1 VSAPT
6 PAPDGRSIGALI
18 GDISQDV
25 TTLLREELELARV
38 QLRQETIRT
47 GKATATLAGATAAA
61 QLTLLFAS
69 VTVCWWLSHYMNLG
83 YAALLI
89 ALLWA
94 AVCVALY
101 LNGTHRLRTL
111 RLGPDRRQHRPRS
124 RPGRREIGRTAL
136 MTTDAGTGSS
146 RIQDNIEDT
155 REALRNDVDALSE
168 RVDPA
173 RAVRGGGRRIADTTR
188 DLRER
193 VMGTAQDAAEWMADA
208 GSTATNTLSAAPE
221 TARDHTRG
229 HPLAAGLVAFGAGWL
244 LSALLPSTSR
254 ERQLGHRATEL
265 AADQIGPL
273 TEQAGDVVSS
283 AVANL
288 REPVENAAGTVRT
301 TARSPRS
308 V

>member
-1 VSAPT
+1 
-6 PAPDGRSIGALI
+6 
-18 GDISQDV
+18 
-25 TTLLREELELARV
+25 
-38 QLRQETIRT
+38 
-47 GKATATLAGATAAA
+47 
-61 QLTLLFAS
+61 
-69 VTVCWWLSHYMNLG
+69 
-83 YAALLI
+83 
-89 ALLWA
+89 
-94 AVCVALY
+94 
-101 LNGTHRLRTL
+101 
-111 RLGPDRRQHRPRS
+111 
-124 RPGRREIGRTAL
+124 

-168 RVDPA
+168 RVAPA

-208 GSTATNTLSAAPE
+208 GSTATNALSAAPE

-301 TARSPRS
+301 TARHPGACDRHRTTNCVSDRPQSAQEVSPRRPRAEGS
-308 V
+308 ARCGAGDSRATPAWC